1 MFILPKL
8 KTDEIIMY
16 LRKSRTD
23 DPALTVS
30 ETVAKH
36 EQMLDEWCIRNL
48 GTLIPEQN
56 RFREIV
62 SGETIEARPEIKKVL
77 HMIENPRY
85 KAILIVEP
93 QRLSRGDLED
103 IGKLSK
109 LLRYTNTYVITLQYS
124 YDLTDE
130 RDRDYFERELKRG
143 NEYLEYS
150 KRIMMNGRNLSA
162 EKGYFTCS
170 RRPYGYNRVFRKDG
184 NKKYPTLEIIL
195 EEADIIRMIYA
206 LYVDGKG
213 ATRIA
218 NHLNVIGIKPQRGD
232 HWTPPSIYDIL
243 DNPLY
248 IGKIR
253 WGYRKTVKAVESGDI
268 VKHNPKNKDY
278 QLFAGKH
285 EAIISEQLWSAVRER
300 RDAADRPRV
309 KVSKELQNPLSGLV
323 WCSCGRMMIRRP
335 YSGRCSDRFQCPE
348 QATCGN
354 ASCTM
359 QEMLDTIANA
369 LRNAVDDFQVQIS
382 AGDSAESSL
391 RAENLRILKDR
402 LSDLERKELALWE
415 KFAEDEMPRKIFDGL
430 MQKNEQQKKDV
441 AALIE
446 KEESKPE
453 QPDFAGASVMFSE
466 AITAIQNPDI
476 PAAEANELLKACI
489 KRITYSR
496 KRGIRGKGGWIV
508 NPMNL
513 QIELNI

>member
-1 MFILPKL
+1 MFILPEL
-8 KTDEIIMY
+8 KPDEILMY

-23 DPALTVS
+23 DPALTIS
-30 ETVAKH
+30 ETVVKH
-36 EQMLDEWCIRNL
+36 EQMLNDYCLRTW
-48 GTLIPEQN
+48 GAAIPEEN

-62 SGETIEARPEIKKVL
+62 SGETIAARPEMQKVL
-77 HMIENPRY
+77 HLIEQDRF

-103 IGKLSK
+103 IGRLSM

-162 EKGYFTCS
+162 EKGYFACS
-170 RRPYGYNRVFRKDG
+170 RRPYGYSKVFRKDG
-184 NKKYPTLEIIL
+184 NKKYPTLEIIP

-206 LYVDGKG
+206 MYLDGNG
-213 ATRIA
+213 ATKIA
-218 NHLNVIGIKPQRGD
+218 YHLNSIGCRPLRGD

-253 WGYRKTVKAVESGDI
+253 WGYRKTVKSVESGDI
-268 VKHNPKNKDY
+268 VIHTPKNKDY

-285 EAIISEQLWSAVRER
+285 DAIISESLWNAVRKR
-300 RDAADRPRV
+300 RESSDRPRV
-309 KVSKELQNPLSGLV
+309 KISKELQNPLSGLV

-335 YSGRCSDRFQCPE
+335 FSGRCADRFQCPE

-359 QEMLDTIANA
+359 QEMLEAVTNA
-369 LRNAVDDFQVQIS
+369 LETAVDDFQVQIS
-382 AGDSAESSL
+382 AVDSAEESR

-402 LSDLERKELALWE
+402 LAELERKESSLWE
-415 KFAEDEMPRKIFDGL
+415 KFAEDAMPRKIFDEL
-430 MQKNEQQKKDV
+430 MQKNEQQKRNVKT
-441 AALIE
+441 LIAKE
-446 KEESKPE
+446 KSKPE
-453 QPDFAGASVMFSE
+453 QPDYKSASVMFSE

-496 KRGIRGKGGWIV
+496 ERGIRGKGGWIV
-508 NPMNL
+508 KPMNL

>member
-1 MFILPKL
+1 MFLLPEL
-8 KTDEIIMY
+8 KPDEILMY

-23 DPALTVS
+23 DPALTIS

-36 EQMLDEWCIRNL
+36 EQMLDDFSLDKWKA
-48 GTLIPEQN
+48 LIPEEN

-62 SGETIEARPEIKKVL
+62 SGETIAARPEMQKVL
-77 HMIENPRY
+77 HLIEQDRF

-103 IGKLSK
+103 IGRLSK

-150 KRIMMNGRNLSA
+150 KRIMMNGRALSA
-162 EKGYFTCS
+162 ERGHFTCS
-170 RRPYGYNRVFRKDG
+170 RKPYGYNRVFHKDG
-184 NKKYPTLEIIL
+184 NKKYPTLEIIP
-195 EEADIIRMIYA
+195 EEADIIRMIYSM
-206 LYVDGKG
+206 YVDGNG
-213 ATRIA
+213 ATKIA
-218 NHLNVIGIKPQRGD
+218 NRLNAIGTKPERGN

-248 IGKIR
+248 IGKIK
-253 WGYRKTVKAVESGDI
+253 WGARKTIKTVSDGEIRKS
-268 VKHNPKNKDY
+268 NPRSKCY
-278 QLFAGKH
+278 QLFNGKH

-335 YSGRCSDRFQCPE
+335 YSGRCADRFQCPE
-348 QATCGN
+348 QAICGN

-359 QEMLDTIANA
+359 QEMLDAVTNA

-391 RAENLRILKDR
+391 RTENLRVLKDR
-402 LSDLERKELALWE
+402 LSDLERKESALWE
-415 KFAEDEMPRKIFDGL
+415 KFAEEGMPRKIFDEL
-430 MQKNEQQKKDV
+430 MQKNEQQKQNVKT
-441 AALIE
+441 LIAKE
-446 KEESKPE
+446 KSKPE
-453 QPDFAGASVMFSE
+453 QPDYKSASVMFSE
-466 AITAIQNPDI
+466 AITAIQNPEI
-476 PAAEANELLKACI
+476 PAAEANELLKSCI

-496 KRGIRGKGGWIV
+496 ERGSRGKGGWIV
-508 NPMNL
+508 KPMNL